1 MKTADRQVALFLD
14 DLENLIQEL
23 RRIYPTAVAAADS
36 VRIGGGQSTGVSVR
50 SSGISDPTGDAAVD
64 PRRRR
69 RQANLKK
76 CRSDV
81 KAAVVSAR
89 SALSH
94 SMRAADQ

>member
-1 MKTADRQVALFLD
+1 MKTADEQVMVFLD
-14 DLENLIQEL
+14 DLERLVTEL
-23 RRIYPTAVAAADS
+23 RRIYPSAVAAANA
-36 VRIGGGQSTGVSVR
+36 VRIGGQASGVAVR

-69 RQANLKK
+69 RHSNVKK
-76 CRSDV
+76 ARSDV

-94 SMRAADQ
+94 SMRAADR

>member
-1 MKTADRQVALFLD
+1 MRTADQQVVVFLD
-14 DLENLIQEL
+14 DLELLVAEL
-23 RRIYPTAVAAADS
+23 RRIYPTAVASADA

-69 RQANLKK
+69 RQASVKK
-76 CRSDV
+76 ARSDV
-81 KAAVVSAR
+81 KAAVVAAR

-94 SMRAADQ
+94 AIRAADR